1 MEVIRWDRF
10 WEDYKTEFEQEVNL
24 PGGALGE
31 QAAEDL
37 RQRVIE
43 HVRILFWSL
52 LGLLGRA
59 MTDFWLKSYDYLV

>member
-10 WEDYKTEFEQEVNL
+10 WEDYKSEFEQEVNL
-24 PGGALGE
+24 PGGSLGD

-43 HVRILFWSL
+43 HVSNLF
-52 LGLLGRA
+52 
-59 MTDFWLKSYDYLV
+59 

>member
-10 WEDYKTEFEQEVNL
+10 WEDYKTEFDQEVNL

-31 QAAEDL
+31 RAAEDL

-43 HVRILFWSL
+43 HVNICIPSFSSWEKC
-52 LGLLGRA
+52 GLESGCI
-59 MTDFWLKSYDYLV
+59 S